1 MKIEELIKQLDA
13 ESFNQT
19 PEGWRPI
26 RHAKYELESVK
37 AALDKS
43 GTAIGNEHETYS
55 LAKRVENLTQE
66 LNHHVAKNALLT
78 PEVQR
83 AQDKCRELQGE
94 IDTLKYLD
102 DEASHGA
109 SDMTN
114 KVREIN
120 ALANRLWGWANMMP
134 EAHIRQLS
142 KIIDLSGGVTKPA
155 NSDLS
160 HAAVANQKP
169 Q

>member
-55 LAKRVENLTQE
+55 LAKRVENLTTERDYFMRQCDE
-66 LNHHVAKNALLT
+66 A
-78 PEVQR
+78 
-83 AQDKCRELQGE
+83 RELQGE

-155 NSDLS
+155 N
-160 HAAVANQKP
+160 AKAER
-169 Q
+169 

>member
-1 MKIEELIKQLDA
+1 MKMTIQDALNAAHDA
-13 ESFNQT
+13 ET
-19 PEGWRPI
+19 EGLLG
-26 RHAKYELESVK
+26 KYPM
-37 AALDKS
+37 AAR
-43 GTAIGNEHETYS
+43 T
-55 LAKRVENLTQE
+55 LAQE

-134 EAHIRQLS
+134 GAHIRQLS

-155 NSDLS
+155 NAGS
-160 HAAVANQKP
+160 
-169 Q
+169 

>member
-55 LAKRVENLTQE
+55 LAKRVENLTTERDYFMRQ
-66 LNHHVAKNALLT
+66 
-78 PEVQR
+78 
-83 AQDKCRELQGE
+83 C
-94 IDTLKYLD
+94 
-102 DEASHGA
+102 DEARA
-109 SDMTN
+109 
-114 KVREIN
+114 K
-120 ALANRLWGWANMMP
+120 L
-134 EAHIRQLS
+134 
-142 KIIDLSGGVTKPA
+142 
-155 NSDLS
+155 
-160 HAAVANQKP
+160 
-169 Q
+169 

>member
-13 ESFNQT
+13 ESFYQT

-55 LAKRVENLTQE
+55 LAKRVENLTTERDYFMRQCDE
-66 LNHHVAKNALLT
+66 A
-78 PEVQR
+78 
-83 AQDKCRELQGE
+83 RELQGE

-155 NSDLS
+155 N
-160 HAAVANQKP
+160 AKAER
-169 Q
+169 

>member
-55 LAKRVENLTQE
+55 LAKRVENLTTERDYFMRQ
-66 LNHHVAKNALLT
+66 
-78 PEVQR
+78 
-83 AQDKCRELQGE
+83 C
-94 IDTLKYLD
+94 
-102 DEASHGA
+102 DEARAKLKA
-109 SDMTN
+109 SA
-114 KVREIN
+114 E
-120 ALANRLWGWANMMP
+120 
-134 EAHIRQLS
+134 
-142 KIIDLSGGVTKPA
+142 PA
-155 NSDLS
+155 NIQ
-160 HAAVANQKP
+160 AQR
-169 Q
+169 